1 MTGRPDELWT
11 EVVYIA
17 YHLHWSFDSILDLDH
32 LSRARVISEISTI
45 NDRIN
50 NPEPT
55 SGRQD

>member
-1 MTGRPDELWT
+1 MSERVDQLWA

-17 YHLHWSFDSILDLDH
+17 YHLHWSFESIVDLDGF
-32 LSRARVISEISTI
+32 SRARVISEISGI

-55 SGRQD
+55 EWQD